1 MIKTRIISGFPGV
14 GKSTLF
20 NSETGLRI
28 TDSDS
33 SQFSWIEKG
42 VRHPDFPNNYIEHIK
57 ECMGKYDIVLVSSHK
72 NVRDALKENNIA
84 YEIFY
89 PSEEDKEI
97 YIERYRNRGNDE
109 NFIKLV
115 NENWEAWVA
124 EIDVEEFPIK
134 HKLKGNVY
142 LRECVNI

>member
-1 MIKTRIISGFPGV
+1 MAETRIISGFPGV

-20 NSETGLRI
+20 NTDSDLKI

-42 VRHPDFPNNYIEHIK
+42 VRNPNFPKNYIDHIK
-57 ECMGKYDIVLVSSHK
+57 DCMGKYDIVLVSSHK
-72 NVRDALKENNIA
+72 VVRDALRDNGIN

-89 PSEEDKEI
+89 PSEGDKEI

-115 NENWEAWVA
+115 NENWESWIA
-124 EIDVEEFPIK
+124 EIDEDDHPTK
-134 HKLKGNVY
+134 WKLIGDTY
-142 LRECVNI
+142 LKDCFI